1 LLSRLDQKSLALVRQ
16 IGVLADERGMRA
28 YLVGGPV
35 RDLALKAPSIDL
47 DITVEGE
54 GMRLAGLFAAKHAGA
69 KTVRY
74 PAFKTATV
82 FLSNGRVVDFATA
95 RKETY
100 ARPGV
105 LPSVTASV
113 LRDDLFRRD
122 FTINAMAVALNAAAW
137 GKIKDPFNGRRDLRS
152 RKIRVLHDK
161 SFIDDPTRILRA
173 ARFAGR
179 LRFTVAPRTLNLLK
193 EAVRAGAVDALKVQR
208 YSKELDKI
216 LKEDDPAPALGY
228 LRAWGAQRRSH
239 VSPH

>member
-1 LLSRLDQKSLALVRQ
+1 MDQKSLALVRQ
-16 IGVLADERGMRA
+16 IGTLADESGMRA

-69 KTVRY
+69 KIVRY

-82 FLSNGRVVDFATA
+82 FLPNGRVVDFATA

-122 FTINAMAVALNAAAW
+122 FTINAMAVALNAAAR
-137 GKIKDPFNGRRDLRS
+137 GTIVDPFNGRTDLRS
-152 RKIRVLHDK
+152 KKVRVLHDK
-161 SFIDDPTRILRA
+161 SFIDDPTRVLRA

-179 LRFTVAPRTLNLLK
+179 LRFTVASKTLKLLK

-216 LKEDDPAPALGY
+216 LKEDDPAPALEY
-228 LRAWGAQRRSH
+228 LKAWGAQRRPYVSH
-239 VSPH
+239 

>member
-1 LLSRLDQKSLALVRQ
+1 MLSRLDKKSLALVRQ
-16 IGVLADERGMRA
+16 IGVLADESGMRA

-47 DITVEGE
+47 DITVEGQ
-54 GMRLAGLFAAKHAGA
+54 GMRLAGLFAAKHAGS
-69 KTVRY
+69 KIVRY

-82 FLSNGRVVDFATA
+82 FLPNGRAVDFATA

-100 ARPGV
+100 ARPGA

-122 FTINAMAVALNAAAW
+122 FTINAMAVVLNAAAW
-137 GKIKDPFNGRRDLRS
+137 GKIRDPFNGRADLRS
-152 RKIRVLHDK
+152 KKIRVLHDK
-161 SFIDDPTRILRA
+161 SFMDDPTRVLRA

-179 LRFTVAPRTLNLLK
+179 LRFTVVPGTLKLLK

-216 LKEDDPAPALGY
+216 LKEDDPAPALEY
-228 LRAWGAQRRSH
+228 LKAWGAQRRPH
-239 VSPH
+239 VTD